1 MSDGEIDADEGGLG
15 TLTGDDVEIEP
26 IPASKFDHTPTIRI
40 VAEFGPTRSI
50 VRTGPPLSMSR
61 SALLLNRGT
70 SLGNYEKAYI
80 DLAELTSL
88 MAGGAELDSLA
99 HELEQTLGA
108 DSAIVKELEKEATE
122 ARAALNLNSQPSS
135 VTPNPVTTALSSDR

>member
-1 MSDGEIDADEGGLG
+1 
-15 TLTGDDVEIEP
+15 
-26 IPASKFDHTPTIRI
+26 
-40 VAEFGPTRSI
+40 
-50 VRTGPPLSMSR
+50 MSR

-88 MAGGAELDSLA
+88 VAGGAELDSLA

-122 ARAALNLNSQPSS
+122 ARSTESQ
-135 VTPNPVTTALSSDR
+135 